1 MEQKAQNNNKV
12 SIKDGRNQEV
22 NTLVITEDYDEVVE
36 VTTSPDINPQ
46 TFKRRVRCLMI
57 SGMTRDQAE
66 HYAITRPM
74 QLSLFYDIGRG
85 AFAVDSEAV
94 DNTLIY
100 NPYTGEKIPEESE
113 NEEQQDIKRQ

>member
-1 MEQKAQNNNKV
+1 MGQKGQNDNKTCV
-12 SIKDGRNQEV
+12 GGSRNQV
-22 NTLVITEDYDEVVE
+22 GNIPVIVEDYDEVVE
-36 VTTSPDINPQ
+36 VVTSHDINPL

-57 SGMTRDQAE
+57 SGMTRAQAE
-66 HYAITRPM
+66 RYAITRPM

-94 DNTLIY
+94 DNTPIY

-113 NEEQQDIKRQ
+113 NKNSKT